1 MGLPGL
7 GFLSYFGVARS
18 GKGFDI
24 IGGVMWLVEVER
36 EVEQWIESLSVR
48 EFAKVA
54 AAVERLA
61 EDGSRL
67 RFPASRSLGSGLFE
81 LRVGLGRVAR
91 RITFYFAEDRRIVLL
106 TTFRKQRQNE
116 RAEVRR
122 ARGAMRRCIAE
133 GHAPEEE

>member
-1 MGLPGL
+1 
-7 GFLSYFGVARS
+7 
-18 GKGFDI
+18 
-24 IGGVMWLVEVER
+24 MWLVEVEP

-48 EFAKVA
+48 EFATVV

-67 RFPASRSLGSGLFE
+67 RFPASRSGADGLFE
-81 LRVGLGRVAR
+81 LRVGLGRAAR
-91 RITFYFAEDRRIVLL
+91 WITFYFAEDRRIVLL

-133 GHAPEEE
+133 GHSPGEE

>member
-1 MGLPGL
+1 
-7 GFLSYFGVARS
+7 
-18 GKGFDI
+18 
-24 IGGVMWLVEVER
+24 MWLVEVER

-48 EFAKVA
+48 EFATV

-67 RFPASRSLGSGLFE
+67 RFPASRSLGGGLFE

-106 TTFRKQRQNE
+106 TTFSQAEAE
-116 RAEVRR
+116 RAGRSP
-122 ARGAMRRCIAE
+122 ARSGGDAKVHR
-133 GHAPEEE
+133 

>member
-1 MGLPGL
+1 M
-7 GFLSYFGVARS
+7 
-18 GKGFDI
+18 
-24 IGGVMWLVEVER
+24 EVEP

-48 EFAKVA
+48 EFATVV

-67 RFPASRSLGSGLFE
+67 RFPSSRALGDGLFE
-81 LRVGLGRVAR
+81 LRVDLGRTAR
-91 RITFYFAEDRRIVLL
+91 RITFYFADDRRIVLL

-122 ARGAMRRCIAE
+122 ARRALRRCIAE
-133 GHAPEEE
+133 GHAVEEE

>member
-1 MGLPGL
+1 
-7 GFLSYFGVARS
+7 
-18 GKGFDI
+18 
-24 IGGVMWLVEVER
+24 MWLVEVEP

-48 EFAKVA
+48 EFATVV

-67 RFPASRSLGSGLFE
+67 RFPASRSLGGGLFE

-91 RITFYFAEDRRIVLL
+91 RVTFCFAEDRRIVLL

-116 RAEVRR
+116 RVEVRR

-133 GHAPEEE
+133 GHSPEEE

>member
-1 MGLPGL
+1 
-7 GFLSYFGVARS
+7 
-18 GKGFDI
+18 
-24 IGGVMWLVEVER
+24 MWLGEVEP

-48 EFAKVA
+48 EFAKVV

-67 RFPASRSLGSGLFE
+67 RFPASRALGGGFFE
-81 LRVGLGRVAR
+81 LRVDLGRVAR
-91 RITFYFAEDRRIVLL
+91 RVTFYFADDRRIVLL

-116 RAEVRR
+116 RVEVRR

-133 GHAPEEE
+133 GHSPEEE

>member
-1 MGLPGL
+1 
-7 GFLSYFGVARS
+7 
-18 GKGFDI
+18 
-24 IGGVMWLVEVER
+24 MWSVEVEP

-48 EFAKVA
+48 EFATVV

-67 RFPASRSLGSGLFE
+67 RFPASRSLGGGLFE
-81 LRVGLGRVAR
+81 LRVDLGRVAR
-91 RITFYFAEDRRIVLL
+91 RVTFCFAEDRRIVLL

-122 ARGAMRRCIAE
+122 AREAMRRCVAE
-133 GHAPEEE
+133 GHSPEEE